1 MRLNPNFILRRIAGE
16 ALLISIEDP
25 SKPRRILFL
34 NELGNEIYL
43 ALQEGLSP
51 AAIEARLLE
60 SYEVSPQQ
68 LHEDVSLFLNQL
80 VLLGVLLTEDDE
92 NLSDIH
98 TL

>member
-60 SYEVSPQQ
+60 SYEVSPRQ
-68 LHEDVSLFLNQL
+68 LQEDLSVFLDKL
-80 VLLGVLLTEDDE
+80 ITLGVLELEEEDRMP
-92 NLSDIH
+92 LI
-98 TL
+98 

>member
-51 AAIEARLLE
+51 VAIEARLLE
-60 SYEVSPQQ
+60 SYEVSPRQ
-68 LHEDVSLFLNQL
+68 LREDLSVFLDKL
-80 VLLGVLLTEDDE
+80 ITLGVLELEEEDRMP
-92 NLSDIH
+92 LV
-98 TL
+98 